1 MSREMRA
8 ILAAILE
15 RAGLAP
21 AAKGAMAV
29 LRWSEFV
36 GPDIAAHARAESV
49 RRGVLTV
56 MADSNV
62 WATELSSYIP
72 VLLER
77 IRLALGDGVVS
88 DIRFLVGRGRD
99 RASSSLASG
108 LPDPDTP
115 PPTPWPNRR
124 DLAAVPLTGE
134 DRERLRSFTA
144 EIRDPDLARA
154 AERWL
159 ALTLKAR
166 RWLGKTSN
174 GPGA

>member
-29 LRWSEFV
+29 LRWPEFV
-36 GPDIAAHARAESV
+36 GTDIAAHARAQSV

-62 WATELSSYIP
+62 WATELSTYIP

-99 RASSSLASG
+99 RARSLAFG
-108 LPDPDTP
+108 LADPEIP
-115 PPTPWPNRR
+115 PQTPWPNRR
-124 DLAAVPLTGE
+124 DLAAVQLTGE
-134 DRERLRSFTA
+134 DQKRIRRFTE
-144 EIRDPDLARA
+144 EISDPDLARA

-166 RWLGKTSN
+166 RWLGKASD

>member
-1 MSREMRA
+1 MSREMRV

-29 LRWSEFV
+29 LRWPEFV

-62 WATELSSYIP
+62 WATELSTYIP

-99 RASSSLASG
+99 RARSFAPGLA
-108 LPDPDTP
+108 DPETP
-115 PPTPWPNRR
+115 PQTPWPNRR
-124 DLAAVPLTGE
+124 DLATVPLTGE
-134 DRERLRSFTA
+134 DQRHIRRFTA
-144 EIRDPDLARA
+144 EISDPDLARA

-166 RWLGKTSN
+166 RWLGKASD